1 MAAMGIRIVI
11 PAVHIRKT
19 CGFSHSRAS
28 PYENRHGQIRLQAA
42 DLPLTVF
49 ALLIAY
55 AYIISA
61 FLFCIGRMGVKYEI
75 LGVK

>member
-1 MAAMGIRIVI
+1 MVYGGTRRGCSRSVVDVRE

-42 DLPLTVF
+42 DLSLTVF
-49 ALLIAY
+49 ALLIDY
-55 AYIISA
+55 AHIIS
-61 FLFCIGRMGVKYEI
+61 
-75 LGVK
+75 